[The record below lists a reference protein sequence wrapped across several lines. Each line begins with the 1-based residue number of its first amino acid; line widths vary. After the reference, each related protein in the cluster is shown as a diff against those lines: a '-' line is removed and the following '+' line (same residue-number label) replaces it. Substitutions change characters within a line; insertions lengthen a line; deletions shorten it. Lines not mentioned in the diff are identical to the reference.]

1 MKRHPALIP
10 LSQDHQKGL
19 LLAQLLKKNAPEY
32 KGLPKDPIGK
42 MNYAKEVYNNDLDQ
56 HFREEEEFVFPA
68 LNGKSKDIDEM
79 VTEIL
84 NEHKILK
91 NSILSFKDDE
101 NLIDNMDK
109 IGYLLES
116 HIRKEE
122 RYLFEKIPQVLSEE
136 ELEIIK
142 QKFDQSRPA
151 KKSCKTK

>member
-42 MNYAKEVYNNDLDQ
+42 MNYAKEVYNNELDQ
-56 HFREEEEFVFPA
+56 HFSEEEEFVFPY
-68 LNGKSKDIDEM
+68 LTNKRKEIDEL

-84 NEHKILK
+84 SEHRILK
-91 NSILSFKDDE
+91 TSIFALKDNST
-101 NLIDNMDK
+101 LIVEMDK
-109 IGYLLES
+109 IGYLLEA

-122 RYLFEKIPQVLSEE
+122 RNLFEIIPQVLSEE
-136 ELEIIK
+136 ELKIIK
-142 QKFDQSRPA
+142 QKFDQTRPP
-151 KKSCKTK
+151 KNSCKTK